1 VGLVL
6 AAAMWAV
13 AEGLRAALAFA
24 LIAPAV
30 FGVRLLPAGK
40 RLDGVLCTVL
50 VTAQLGAAAGLT
62 ESAAWWDAAAHAAT
76 AALLTAALVA
86 VLPGR
91 SLARAAAGVLVLSLA
106 WEAAEWASDA
116 LFQTQFAPSTSDTLS
131 DLAFDLVGA
140 VVGAAVIA
148 AHASTSRRAHRA
160 P

>member
-1 VGLVL
+1 VTHG
-6 AAAMWAV
+6 
-13 AEGLRAALAFA
+13 G
-24 LIAPAV
+24 
-30 FGVRLLPAGK
+30 AG
-40 RLDGVLCTVL
+40 
-50 VTAQLGAAAGLT
+50 GAAP
-62 ESAAWWDAAAHAAT
+62 AHAAT